1 MSKTLTLRL
10 DDDSYRLLADAA
22 KAENRSIANLI
33 QTAAVAHVREQ
44 VFVDDYERA
53 AIRSDAALVEQLREG
68 SRDAREDRGRYV
80 D

>member
-22 KAENRSIANLI
+22 QAENRSIANLI
-33 QTAAVAHVREQ
+33 QTAAIAHVREQ
-44 VFVDDYERA
+44 VFVDDYEMA
-53 AIRSDAALVEQLREG
+53 AIRSDEALVERLREG
-68 SRDAREDRGRYV
+68 SRDAREGRGRYV